1 MRKNKVKPPEF
12 YEAAGNR
19 FAILLYTN
27 LNTQDNVI
35 SSQAARVFSEN
46 PDNIDTVLV
55 LVALGDQSFRYLVI
69 ERDGSWSEMCGNGAR
84 AAAKY
89 LYDSGLAEP
98 NQNQP
103 ITLITKSNKQ
113 IIVQAVERDGE
124 TWYQVDMGK
133 VTSVTEDPNSFQGLL
148 GEGFDGD
155 LEKFGLGVDGNLEK
169 SGLEKLIS
177 RELKKYLENPNLLR
191 ELFPNVKK
199 DDEPKEDGEQ
209 KKDGEPNP
217 LSIYSHYFHEILH
230 RDNGESKFKEFVQ
243 ALKYRGLYQAGGEP
257 HTLIEITNPEI
268 ETSLGDVRFSVY
280 LKVVSFLLRHAQDQ
294 QGKRLY
300 PQSMNFM
307 FYLVKSESREASNEK
322 AADELTVNNSSN
334 NYKVYMY
341 PSERGVHNEINY
353 DHTGACGTGSCCLG
367 NHLLK
372 HLKRDPRFKNL
383 NEITII
389 NRSGIPLIVAL
400 DDRGNTQLIGQAER
414 TKRFKVDK
422 GATLLLPLV
431 VRIFLERF
439 YHFNPEGERRLD
451 ELAERA
457 RQSNNPIIQLFSTI
471 RQMFREN
478 DTMLAPTS
486 IDHPNPRGFWD
497 FYTIVGY
504 PMSAYIAVQ
513 LKLKLA
519 PISLNTTGIEGN
531 DFPAEFNFPALGEVY
546 AKFQQALAETLV
558 SIDQDL
564 GSTEQTT
571 IDKNKSPYQLL
582 IEHLQRLIVA
592 NKLTFFLDAFLEK
605 FTNLEGTD
613 YRSKIADLVFHLI
626 QTGDANT
633 DEIQTDDADE
643 IQTNNT
649 NKNVSVRECLILQA
663 LLNSILDL
671 QQILKELNKKVPEEL
686 LTNIFQTK
694 LKGRLIDA
702 IYPWILD
709 PEQIQVLQA
718 AGLLNPKA
726 DYLIP
731 RIFTSGITED
741 GFFIAE
747 EFAQVIAEES
757 GQVVDIAEKFKQAIA
772 LILEADSNLLVEYI
786 NFYLKNK
793 HGSKITLAQV
803 NGKYLLAIK
812 KDGNIK
818 FYLSDQRNAKPRE
831 LTEKYPVIQ
840 PKRLKDIFQ
849 DPQNQITT
857 YAFLAGIVLAF
868 GQLHQ
873 FGSERGMRSCFLEFL
888 LQKFSGSPDFE
899 LIQEIYNSAK
909 GLICADYLPENY
921 EPENYGGKGKILPG
935 CPIATDGPEPDPFK
949 VLVEFGT
956 DTLRK
961 WFQQLVQDPY
971 NYDAC
976 RAILNPNSTTNP

>member
-1 MRKNKVKPPEF
+1 
-12 YEAAGNR
+12 
-19 FAILLYTN
+19 
-27 LNTQDNVI
+27 
-35 SSQAARVFSEN
+35 
-46 PDNIDTVLV
+46 
-55 LVALGDQSFRYLVI
+55 
-69 ERDGSWSEMCGNGAR
+69 
-84 AAAKY
+84 
-89 LYDSGLAEP
+89 
-98 NQNQP
+98 
-103 ITLITKSNKQ
+103 
-113 IIVQAVERDGE
+113 
-124 TWYQVDMGK
+124 
-133 VTSVTEDPNSFQGLL
+133 
-148 GEGFDGD
+148 
-155 LEKFGLGVDGNLEK
+155 
-169 SGLEKLIS
+169 
-177 RELKKYLENPNLLR
+177 
-191 ELFPNVKK
+191 
-199 DDEPKEDGEQ
+199 
-209 KKDGEPNP
+209 
-217 LSIYSHYFHEILH
+217 
-230 RDNGESKFKEFVQ
+230 
-243 ALKYRGLYQAGGEP
+243 
-257 HTLIEITNPEI
+257 
-268 ETSLGDVRFSVY
+268 
-280 LKVVSFLLRHAQDQ
+280 
-294 QGKRLY
+294 
-300 PQSMNFM
+300 
-307 FYLVKSESREASNEK
+307 
-322 AADELTVNNSSN
+322 
-334 NYKVYMY
+334 
-341 PSERGVHNEINY
+341 
-353 DHTGACGTGSCCLG
+353 
-367 NHLLK
+367 
-372 HLKRDPRFKNL
+372 
-383 NEITII
+383 
-389 NRSGIPLIVAL
+389 
-400 DDRGNTQLIGQAER
+400 
-414 TKRFKVDK
+414 
-422 GATLLLPLV
+422 
-431 VRIFLERF
+431 
-439 YHFNPEGERRLD
+439 
-451 ELAERA
+451 
-457 RQSNNPIIQLFSTI
+457 
-471 RQMFREN
+471 MFRKYH
-478 DTMLAPTS
+478 LAPTS

-757 GQVVDIAEKFKQAIA
+757 GQVVDIAEKFKQTMA
-772 LILEADSNLLVEYI
+772 LMLEVDSNLLVEYI
-786 NFYLKNK
+786 NFYFKKNK
-793 HGSKITLAQV
+793 SGSRITLAKV
-803 NGKYLLAIK
+803 NSKYLLAIK
-812 KDGNIK
+812 KGKGTIG
-818 FYLSDQRNAKPRE
+818 FYLSKEKNFKPNKSSQIE
-831 LTEKYPVIQ
+831 AYEISTET
-840 PKRLKDIFQ
+840 LKDIFRN
-849 DPQNQITT
+849 PQNQITI
-857 YAFLAGIVLAF
+857 YGFLTGIVLTF
-868 GQLHQ
+868 GQLHH
-873 FGSERGMRSCFLEFL
+873 FGSERGIRSYFLEFL
-888 LQKFSGSPDFE
+888 LQKFSDSPDLQTDYK

-909 GLICADYLPENY
+909 GLICPDYLPENY
-921 EPENYGGKGKILPG
+921 QEEGRILPG
-935 CPIATDGPEPDPFK
+935 CPIATDGPEFDPFE
-949 VLVEFGT
+949 VLVKHGT
-956 DTLRK
+956 GTLK
-961 WFQQLVQDPY
+961 EWFQQLVQNPY

-976 RAILNPNSTTNP
+976 RAIKPNSTTNP